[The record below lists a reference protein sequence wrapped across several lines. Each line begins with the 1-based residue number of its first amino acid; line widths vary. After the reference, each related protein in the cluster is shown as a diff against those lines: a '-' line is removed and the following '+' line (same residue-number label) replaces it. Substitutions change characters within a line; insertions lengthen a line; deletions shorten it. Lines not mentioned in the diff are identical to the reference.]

1 MNQKRL
7 KERLEDVRDKIK
19 KAEAVLDKTSSKDFS
34 HQYTK
39 YELERIEPLEYA
51 LRKSVEKPARMEGER
66 AHCPDCGTNVRFSDN
81 FCRKCG
87 QRLSIKKGDKRWR
100 QRK

>member
-7 KERLEDVRDKIK
+7 KERLDDVRDKIK

-34 HQYTK
+34 HQFTK
-39 YELERIEPLEYA
+39 YELKRIEPVEYA
-51 LRKSVEKPARMEGER
+51 LRKSVEKPVRMEGER

-87 QRLSIKKGDKRWR
+87 QRLVVKKGKN
-100 QRK
+100 K